1 MNMEKLIEGL
11 LNLATDLAIKI
22 VTCLVVFVIGN
33 YLIKRVVRML
43 DKSRLMK
50 LAVKVR
56 YVPLQQASSR
66 LPCMSFWQ

>member
-50 LAVKVR
+50 G
-56 YVPLQQASSR
+56 
-66 LPCMSFWQ
+66 